1 MLTVKRGAHLVV
13 LASAFTVA
21 LLIVAQAKP
30 SLYIEPPRALPD
42 FHADITTMS
51 FNGAA
56 PLTNNKP
63 SARETVGIGASAE
76 ERALFEAPD
85 THESA
90 NESPQQSEPAGRCT
104 ARSIVFAKMT
114 LASAC
119 Y

>member
-1 MLTVKRGAHLVV
+1 MFTVKKGAHLFV

-30 SLYIEPPRALPD
+30 SPYREPAHPLPD
-42 FHADITTMS
+42 FHSDITTLS
-51 FNGAA
+51 YNEAA
-56 PLTNNKP
+56 PLTNNK
-63 SARETVGIGASAE
+63 SSRRETVGIGASPE
-76 ERALFEAPD
+76 ERALFEGTAPQ
-85 THESA
+85 ESLHG
-90 NESPQQSEPAGRCT
+90 SKPAGRCT